1 MLFWMVQKFQLDAV
15 YSEISKP
22 NGLVLWESLWEQR
35 REGRGWRLVKYLLSR
50 EENPLGRALLGSWQ
64 E

>member
-1 MLFWMVQKFQLDAV
+1 MVQKFQLDAV

-35 REGRGWRLVKYLLSR
+35 REGRG
-50 EENPLGRALLGSWQ
+50 
-64 E
+64 